1 MKKAAADNKC
11 GLFLLV
17 HVADVC
23 MICEEHANMLSGR
36 SEAVSRCYQVL
47 FLLMPT
53 NLIKTFEMCKQTL
66 PEDLISFFLVMMA
79 EVKLKNTHNK
89 SNFNTV
95 GFSSF
100 LFI

>member
-66 PEDLISFFLVMMA
+66 LNPRRLDLILFGYDGRG
-79 EVKLKNTHNK
+79 EVKKYTQQVKLQ
-89 SNFNTV
+89 
-95 GFSSF
+95 
-100 LFI
+100 